1 MPATTSIPS
10 SKSSLLKI
18 LTISLLCS
26 VCHSKTHIDITDHLS
41 NSSPLTLRCQ
51 SKDDD
56 LGYHKLYPNQPSYT
70 WAFVPSYL
78 GRTLFFCHFWWNGKD
93 AVFDIFDQE
102 DWGADY
108 CDIFSHSFPWKR
120 ISSTCYWQVRDD
132 GFYMSKTNDPW
143 GSGSWDK
150 KHSWGDH

>member
-1 MPATTSIPS
+1 MPSTTSFPS
-10 SKSSLLKI
+10 SKSFLKI

-26 VCHSKTHIDITDHLS
+26 ICLSKTHIDITDHLS
-41 NSSPLTLRCQ
+41 NGSIPLTLRCQ

-70 WAFVPSYL
+70 WSFVPSFISK
-78 GRTLFFCHFWWNGKD
+78 TLFFCHFWFNGKD
-93 AVFDIFDQE
+93 AVFDVFNQE
-102 DWGADY
+102 NWGADY
-108 CDIFSHSFPWKR
+108 CDRYSHSFPWKH
-120 ISSTCYWQVRDD
+120 ISSTCYYQVRDD

-143 GSGSWDK
+143 GSGSWSK